1 MVKAA
6 SPAKGHQMMSKK
18 ISKSDAATAL
28 ERARNQARIGSR
40 KERSG
45 RVLHEPVAVK
55 TASGPV
61 KVFRLGKP
69 EAAKA
74 EK

>member
-1 MVKAA
+1 MKAA

-18 ISKSDAATAL
+18 ISKSDAARAL
-28 ERARNQARIGSR
+28 ERARKQANIGSR

-55 TASGPV
+55 ITSGPV
-61 KVFRLGKP
+61 KAFRLGKP
-69 EAAKA
+69 ETAEA